1 MRLYWFCKRP
11 KYGIDVPNTL
21 LKKDIQDVVANPV
34 QKIYAVFSK
43 MYMDEK
49 YSVAEKMDKSFRG
62 TKILFSEEIEK
73 LLERENQEM
82 ELE

>member
-1 MRLYWFCKRP
+1 M
-11 KYGIDVPNTL
+11 
-21 LKKDIQDVVANPV
+21 
-34 QKIYAVFSK
+34 FSK

-82 ELE
+82 ESD